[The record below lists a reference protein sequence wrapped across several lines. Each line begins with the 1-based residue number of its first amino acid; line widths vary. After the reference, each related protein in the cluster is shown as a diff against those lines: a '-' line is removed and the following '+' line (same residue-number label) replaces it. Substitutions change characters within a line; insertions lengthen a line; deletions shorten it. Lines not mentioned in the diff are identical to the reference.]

1 MLDGHRS
8 TPIKRHSP
16 MNTPRL
22 RNAARRL
29 IGVALLALLVG
40 QWTALA
46 HSIGHAHLPARA
58 TLSVDDHD
66 AWGHEAGAP
75 SCQLV
80 DHLLVGQATGGD
92 PAPLLWLPPAA
103 TLLAAPA
110 PSIAPGPAS
119 RAFEARGPPRA

>member
-1 MLDGHRS
+1 
-8 TPIKRHSP
+8 

-29 IGVALLALLVG
+29 VGVALLALLLG

-46 HSIGHAHLPARA
+46 HSVVHAHLPAQA
-58 TLSVDDHD
+58 SLTVDDHD
-66 AWGHEAGAP
+66 AWGHQAGTP
-75 SCQLV
+75 NCQLV
-80 DHLLVGQATGGD
+80 DHLLVGQAAAGA
-92 PAPLLWLPPAA
+92 PAPLLGVPPAL
-103 TLLAAPA
+103 TLPAALA